1 MKTLF
6 NLLLIML
13 IAIPVFAVFLLLHRL
28 EKNKPDEGA
37 ADRFFRALC
46 DAYSVGGSPEK
57 SPRALT
63 EEERI
68 ELARRIAE
76 DPFADVGVKD
86 IISEQPEEATDPEE
100 KNSDTETLPSDS
112 ETVPSEESTGKK
124 ISREEALAMVSA
136 MMGQGKKSKGSSFAE
151 LQKILDKY
159 SKK

>member
-1 MKTLF
+1 
-6 NLLLIML
+6 ML

-37 ADRFFRALC
+37 ADRFFQALR
-46 DAYSVGGSPEK
+46 DAYSVGGSQEN

-63 EEERI
+63 EAERI

-86 IISEQPEEATDPEE
+86 IISEQPEETTDLEE
-100 KNSDTETLPSDS
+100 KKSDPQNFSPDDEP
-112 ETVPSEESTGKK
+112 VPAEESNEKK

-136 MMGQGKKSKGSSFAE
+136 MMGQGRKSKGSSFAE
-151 LQKILDKY
+151 LQKTLDKY